1 MTEELD
7 YYAILGV
14 PRNASEEDIRRA
26 YREAALRLHPD
37 KNEGPEATE
46 LFLQVNR
53 AYELL
58 SDVDQRAAYDLEL
71 IELEAEMTSKASF
84 GAKVIQSRTK
94 LLQLDEPQVHY
105 LLIDIKPSQDL
116 PEIRP
121 PINLAIVIDRSTSMR
136 GQRLDQLRTATL
148 KIMSGLTESDSTSI
162 VAFSD
167 RADLIVSPNQ
177 ARDLAVARARLSLL
191 QAGGGTEIAQGLR
204 MGLGEIQRHFS
215 REGINHLILLTDGRT
230 YGDENECIQMADAAA
245 EQGIIIHGVGIGS
258 DWSDRLLDDLAS
270 RTGGS
275 VAFLDTPDAIVGVME
290 DIYEKLGRTVA
301 SRLRLGGSVAQQ
313 VDLRST
319 FRLLP
324 EPMPMGDSLPM
335 TLGNLPREGI
345 IRVLLEIVIHPIGK
359 ISELTLAHFAI
370 DGDILGQGDR
380 SIPLPL
386 EVRIPVSDEPDTDPP
401 SEEITAALSQISLY
415 RMQEKARHE
424 AELGQSAQA
433 ARRLENLATQLL
445 ASGERELAKSAL
457 SEADRL
463 VHSRRLSSEGEKV
476 LKYGTRALMIPAR
489 TGDGES

>member
-1 MTEELD
+1 MTGELD

-14 PRNASEEDIRRA
+14 PRDASEEDIRRA
-26 YREAALRLHPD
+26 YRESALRLHPD
-37 KNEGPEATE
+37 KNAGPEATE
-46 LFLQVNR
+46 LFLEVNR

-58 SDVDQRAAYDLEL
+58 SDSGQRAAYDQEL
-71 IELEAEMTSKASF
+71 AESEAEMIKQASF
-84 GAKVIQSRTK
+84 GARVIQSRTK

-105 LLIDIKPSQDL
+105 LLIDIEPSQDL

-136 GQRLDQLRTATL
+136 GERLDHLRTATL
-148 KIMSGLTESDSTSI
+148 KIMQELDKSDSISI
-162 VAFSD
+162 IAFSD
-167 RADLIVSPNQ
+167 RAELIVSPDQ
-177 ARDLAVARARLSLL
+177 ARDIAVARARLSLL

-204 MGLGEIQRHFS
+204 MGLGEIQRNFS
-215 REGINHLILLTDGRT
+215 RDGINHLILLTDGRT
-230 YGDENECIQMADAAA
+230 YGDENECIQMADLSAD
-245 EQGIIIHGVGIGS
+245 QGIIIHGVGIGS

-270 RTGGS
+270 RTGGG
-275 VAFLDTPDAIVGVME
+275 VAFLDTPEAIVSVME

-301 SRLRLGGSVAQQ
+301 SRLRLEGSVAQQ
-313 VDLRST
+313 VDLRSA

-335 TLGNLPREGI
+335 NLGNLPRESI
-345 IRVLLEIVIHPIGK
+345 VRVLLEMVIHPIGK
-359 ISELTLAHFAI
+359 IAELTLAHFTI
-370 DGDILGQGDR
+370 DGDILGKGDK
-380 SIPLPL
+380 SVALPL
-386 EVRIPVSDEPDTDPP
+386 EVRIPVSDEPDTNPP
-401 SEEITAALSQISLY
+401 PEEITAALSQISLY

-457 SEADRL
+457 NEADRL
-463 VHSRRLSSEGEKV
+463 AHSRRLSSEGEKV

-489 TGDGES
+489 TGEGES

>member
-1 MTEELD
+1 MTGELD

-14 PRNASEEDIRRA
+14 PRNATEEDIRRA

-37 KNEGPEATE
+37 KNEGPQATE

-58 SDVDQRAAYDLEL
+58 SDADQRKEYDQEL
-71 IELEAEMTSKASF
+71 IEIEAEMIKQASF
-84 GAKVIQSRTK
+84 GASVIQSRTK

-105 LLIDIKPSQDL
+105 LLIDIEPSEDL

-136 GQRLDQLRTATL
+136 GQRLDNLRNATL
-148 KIMSGLTESDSTSI
+148 KIMGGLNAGDSTSI
-162 VAFSD
+162 IAFSD
-167 RADLIVSPNQ
+167 RAELIVSPDQ
-177 ARDLAVARARLSLL
+177 ARDKATARARLSQL

-204 MGLGEIQRHFS
+204 MGLGEIQRNFS
-215 REGINHLILLTDGRT
+215 RLGINHLILLTDGRT
-230 YGDENECIQMADAAA
+230 YGDENECIQMADASA
-245 EQGIIIHGVGIGS
+245 EQGIIIHGIGIGS

-270 RTGGS
+270 RTGGG
-275 VAFLDTPDAIVGVME
+275 VAFLDSPEAIEGVME
-290 DIYEKLGRTVA
+290 DIFEKLGRTVA
-301 SRLRLGGSVAQQ
+301 SRLRLEGSVAQE
-313 VDLRST
+313 VDLRSA

-335 TLGNLPREGI
+335 VLGNLPRDGVV
-345 IRVLLEIVIHPIGK
+345 RVLLEMVIHPIGK
-359 ISELTLAHFAI
+359 ISNLTLAHFTI
-370 DGDILGQGDR
+370 DGDILGKGEE

-463 VHSRRLSSEGEKV
+463 SHSRRLSPEGEKA

-489 TGDGES
+489 TGESES